1 MRALNAFLAF
11 AAVALLPANIALAAD
26 APKLVEHD
34 GHYALMVDGKPFFV
48 LGGQINNSSSW
59 PATLPEVWPTLQGMH
74 ANTIEAPV
82 YWEQME
88 PAPGQF
94 DFSTVDALVQGARQ
108 HNLRMDLLW
117 FGTWK
122 NGEDHYVPEWIKTHP
137 EKYPRMI
144 SERGEPVQVLS
155 ANSEV
160 NLDAD
165 KAAFKALMHHLREI
179 DGDQHTVILV
189 QVENESGAIDAVRD
203 FSPAAEKQFSSAVP
217 ATLVKALGKRGGT
230 WKEAFGPDADE
241 AFQAYS
247 VARYIDRVAAAGQ
260 EEFDIPMYCNVWM
273 QYPHGYHVRG
283 WDRPGTTYP
292 SGGPAQSVL
301 PIWKATASHLSMIGP
316 DIYTSDTEA
325 FKTILNA
332 YHRPDNPAWVPETGI
347 GDDFGKGIFYV
358 MDLGGI
364 GYSPF
369 ATDQTGWSLQPG
381 DLPKRHT
388 ENYGLLAP
396 MDRDLAQ
403 WLYEGKVH
411 TATEELGHADTSLEL
426 GHWHAEIGFGHPQPD
441 DGRAPGTT
449 DHMGRVLIAQLDPD
463 TFMVAGFDT
472 RVTFRLGAGQPGHAQ
487 IVRAE
492 EGRYENGQWHAL
504 RILNGD
510 QTDRG
515 INMRHQDTVVRVRMG
530 TY

>member
-1 MRALNAFLAF
+1 
-11 AAVALLPANIALAAD
+11 
-26 APKLVEHD
+26 
-34 GHYALMVDGKPFFV
+34 
-48 LGGQINNSSSW
+48 
-59 PATLPEVWPTLQGMH
+59 
-74 ANTIEAPV
+74 
-82 YWEQME
+82 
-88 PAPGQF
+88 
-94 DFSTVDALVQGARQ
+94 
-108 HNLRMDLLW
+108 
-117 FGTWK
+117 
-122 NGEDHYVPEWIKTHP
+122 
-137 EKYPRMI
+137 
-144 SERGEPVQVLS
+144 
-155 ANSEV
+155 
-160 NLDAD
+160 
-165 KAAFKALMHHLREI
+165 
-179 DGDQHTVILV
+179 
-189 QVENESGAIDAVRD
+189 
-203 FSPAAEKQFSSAVP
+203 
-217 ATLVKALGKRGGT
+217 
-230 WKEAFGPDADE
+230 
-241 AFQAYS
+241 
-247 VARYIDRVAAAGQ
+247 
-260 EEFDIPMYCNVWM
+260 
-273 QYPHGYHVRG
+273 
-283 WDRPGTTYP
+283 
-292 SGGPAQSVL
+292 
-301 PIWKATASHLSMIGP
+301 MIGP